1 MKKKIFGALSLLLA
15 VSSCSLNS
23 KFPIK
28 IGDKLDDDMRII
40 QDDVKYRFDYIDYM
54 FFEYKKQN
62 YVIHY
67 DPLTSIIN
75 NLHSYHIKKVV
86 ENDFKKIDVGMS
98 IYEVVEL
105 VGLPFDSNTSGL
117 LSMNFKITD
126 SQDYRVIYFIQ
137 PNDSAED
144 LTVSTIVL

>member
-1 MKKKIFGALSLLLA
+1 MLT

-23 KFPIK
+23 ELPIK
-28 IGDKLDDDMRII
+28 IGDKLDGDMRIL
-40 QDDVKYRFDYIDYM
+40 QDEVKYRFDYIDYM

-67 DPLTSIIN
+67 DPLTSIVIN
-75 NLHSYHIKKVV
+75 LQSYPIKKVA

-105 VGLPFDSNTSGL
+105 VGLPFDSKTSGL

-126 SQDYRVIYFIQ
+126 SQDYRVVYFIQ
-137 PNDSAED
+137 PNDSAEG
-144 LTVSTIVL
+144 LIVSIVVL